1 MSATARAD
9 SPVLGAPA
17 EREHLPELVRSYLAR
32 SLPAGGQVPATVR
45 VQQTGE
51 MRQRPGG
58 RVMLFRATED
68 LSADR
73 VAFSWQA
80 RFPIIGPLAVTVVD
94 EFADGKGRLCV
105 SLFGI
110 PLKTMKGSETD
121 VGEAMRYLSELAWA
135 PQAMAANRELV
146 WREVDERTV
155 EVAASVRGS
164 TAVVELEFDAAGD
177 IVRATGTRPF
187 AVGETFVPTPWG
199 GDFSDYASFNGT
211 RVPTYGQAWWELP
224 EGRFVY
230 WRGQINALE
239 LIEQEA

>member
-9 SPVLGAPA
+9 SPVLGTPA
-17 EREHLPELVRSYLAR
+17 EREHLPALVRSYLAR
-32 SLPAGGQVPATVR
+32 SRPAGGRVPATVR

-58 RVMLFRATED
+58 RMMPFRATED
-68 LSADR
+68 FSIDR
-73 VAFSWQA
+73 VAFSWRA

-94 EFADGKGRLCV
+94 EFADGNGRLCV

-110 PLKTMKGSETD
+110 PLKTMKGPETD

-135 PQAMAANRELV
+135 PQAMAENRELV
-146 WREVDERTV
+146 WREVEECSV
-155 EVAASVRGS
+155 EVASVKGA

-187 AVGETFVPTPWG
+187 AVGKTLVPTPWG

-230 WRGQINALE
+230 WRGHINALE

>member
-1 MSATARAD
+1 MSATARQHP
-9 SPVLGAPA
+9 PVLGTPA

-45 VQQTGE
+45 VRQTGE

-58 RVMLFRATED
+58 RVMPFRAIED
-68 LSADR
+68 FSIDR
-73 VAFSWQA
+73 VAFSWRA

-94 EFADGKGRLCV
+94 EFADGNGRLCV

-110 PLKTMKGSETD
+110 PLKTMKGPETD

-155 EVAASVRGS
+155 EVASVKGA

-187 AVGETFVPTPWG
+187 AVGKTFVPTPWG

-211 RVPTYGQAWWELP
+211 RVPTCGQAWWELP

-230 WRGQINALE
+230 WRGRINALE
-239 LIEQEA
+239 LIDEEV